1 MERPSWERPSLERIA
16 FVATAAF
23 AGASFWFAHRLPMVD
38 LPQHAG
44 QVAVWRDLLLGTSPW
59 QSLLSVNY
67 FTPYL
72 AGYGLALLLSFVLPV
87 SAALKLLL
95 MLGYFGFVAACVA
108 LRGRLGGDRRLDW
121 LFIPGFFGYAY
132 VWGFYTFLIV
142 APFGVLFVVLAHR
155 YADRPTPMLGAAL
168 LVADVA
174 LFFSHGLIFVFASA
188 IGGVFLLLKVRPL
201 VRLVPAA
208 LPYVIAGLVCLTYV
222 LVRLRL
228 DAVPVGEELGFMW
241 GWGLS
246 RWSFLVYSVGA
257 FDTDWI
263 FLPLLLLMLAAPMV
277 LGARL
282 NWRDRTALVPFLIT
296 LLVAAFVPINAMNT
310 GAISTRFAL
319 FLLPFYAL
327 MFSAPGTATTSALRQ
342 LWLPVLCWAFLL
354 VHTDRLLAFAREAAG
369 FEEVLAVTKP
379 GHRALGLILDPESA
393 AASNEAAY
401 HHFPLWYQAENGGLV
416 DFNFSSLQAT
426 IVRYRAERMPPVATR
441 SAFRLARAF
450 DWTRDDAALYRYFFI
465 RHTAPLPPGYFPAGR
480 CAPTLLK
487 SAGAWSVFENVNCHD
502 GSQQR

>member
-1 MERPSWERPSLERIA
+1 MQVVSFERLA
-16 FVATAAF
+16 FLATVAF
-23 AGASFWFAHRLPMVD
+23 AGATFWFAPRLPMVD

-44 QVAVWRDLLLGTSPW
+44 QVALWRDLLRGTSPW
-59 QSLLSVNY
+59 QSLVLVNY

-95 MLGYFGFVAACVA
+95 MLGYFGFVAACVM
-108 LRGRLGGDRRLDW
+108 LRGCLGGDRRLDW

-142 APFGVLFVVLAHR
+142 AAFGVLFVVLAHR
-155 YADRPTPMLGAAL
+155 YADRPTPILGAL
-168 LVADVA
+168 LLLADVA

-188 IGGVFLLLKVRPL
+188 IGGIFLLLKARSPA
-201 VRLVPAA
+201 RLVLAG
-208 LPYVIAGLVCLTYV
+208 LPYVAAGLVCLAYV

-228 DAVPVGEELGFMW
+228 DATPVGEELAFLW

-246 RWSFLVYSVGA
+246 RVSFLIYSVGA
-257 FDTDWI
+257 FDTDWN
-263 FLPLLLLMLAAPMV
+263 FLGLLALMLAAPLV

-282 NWRDRTALVPFLIT
+282 NWRDPAALVPFLVT
-296 LLVAAFVPINAMNT
+296 LLVGAFVPINAMNT

-327 MFSAPGTATTSALRQ
+327 MFRASGPVAPGPLRQ

-369 FEEVLAVTKP
+369 FEDVLAATKP
-379 GHRALGLILDPESA
+379 GYRALGLILDPESA

-401 HHFPLWYQAENGGLV
+401 HHFPLWYQAETRGLV

-426 IVRYRAERMPPVATR
+426 IVRYRADRMPPVATR
-441 SAFRLARAF
+441 SPFRLARQF
-450 DWTRDDAALYRYFFI
+450 DWTRDDAALYRYFFV
-465 RHTAPLPPGYFPAGR
+465 RATAPLPPSYFPTGR
-480 CAPTLLK
+480 CAPVLLK
-487 SAGAWSVFENVNCHD
+487 SAGAWSVFENVNCHAKP
-502 GSQQR
+502 SP